1 MNFLTLVFLS
11 ALLFFPH
18 PIKAK
23 EGAAI
28 PFHLNQNTQGPKPS
42 PVQLSQQVEAQ
53 LFELTNELRQK
64 KKLPILKGNDTLV
77 KIARD
82 HSQDM
87 LKRNYLSHFSPEGKS
102 VVDRTKKYVKELR
115 TSLGENLHMIQSS
128 EGLQDPNAIATQMME
143 DWTRSASHRK
153 NLLGKEYSQL
163 GVGCQSDGQLIYCTQ
178 VFSGKDL

>member
-1 MNFLTLVFLS
+1 MRFFPLVFLS
-11 ALLFFPH
+11 VLLFFPDLGL
-18 PIKAK
+18 AK

-28 PFHLNQNTQGPKPS
+28 PFHLNQNTQGPKLS
-42 PVQLSQQVEAQ
+42 PAQLSQQVESQ

-64 KKLPILKGNDTLV
+64 KKMPVLKANDTLV

-87 LKRNYLSHFSPEGKS
+87 LKRNYLAHFSPEGKS
-102 VVDRTKKYVKELR
+102 VVDRTKKYVKELH

-128 EGLQDPNAIATQMME
+128 EGLQDPQAIAAQMME

-153 NLLGKEYSQL
+153 NLLGKEYGQL
-163 GVGCQSDGQLIYCTQ
+163 GIGCQSDGQLIYCTQ
-178 VFSGKDL
+178 VFSGENL